1 MFSDNDYNSNMG
13 IGTKI
18 FGPIF
23 WSMLHIISFN
33 YPINPTEENKDD
45 YHKYLMS
52 IKNILPCKSC
62 RDNYIVNL
70 KATKYGR
77 DKLKNREVFSRFI
90 YDLHNTVNK
99 MLGKKNFSTYEDVRD
114 KYELFRAKCV
124 DNTPTDTRIE
134 TGCTIPVNNTKIQS
148 IIHIVPLK
156 KNGDSFVIDKVCLKN
171 IGNKKISKKSSKK
184 SSKKTQKKTSK
195 KTSKKKTLK
204 K

>member
-62 RDNYIVNL
+62 RNNYITNL
-70 KATKYGR
+70 KAAKYGR

-90 YDLHNTVNK
+90 YDLHNTVNR

-114 KYELFRAKCV
+114 KYELFRAKCI

-156 KNGDSFVIDKVCLKN
+156 KNGDSFIIDKLCLKN
-171 IGNKKISKKSSKK
+171 IGSKAS
-184 SSKKTQKKTSK
+184 KKTSK
-195 KTSKKKTLK
+195 KTSKKASKRLPKQKLMTNRK